1 MTVDA
6 IGTASRTVLM
16 PGCRQSLMSTPATP
30 MRRIGSF
37 GRPVCRGRLCWGR
50 MGPRC

>member
-6 IGTASRTVLM
+6 IGTASRTVCDAGL
-16 PGCRQSLMSTPATP
+16 PAIAYEHARNPDEAHRLIRQARCT
-30 MRRIGSF
+30 
-37 GRPVCRGRLCWGR
+37 GRLYWGR